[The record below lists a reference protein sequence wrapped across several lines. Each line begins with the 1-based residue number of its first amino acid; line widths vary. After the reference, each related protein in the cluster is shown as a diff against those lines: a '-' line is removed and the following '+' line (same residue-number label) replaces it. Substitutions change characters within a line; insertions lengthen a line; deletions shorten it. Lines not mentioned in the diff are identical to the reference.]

1 MQQSNCDIVNR
12 KAGGGDSG
20 RFPIVSVPV
29 KHEVGAVAIHD
40 FCQTEIAG
48 KGARVARCGVVS
60 QAAVRVPIK
69 MVWVNPESP
78 TTASATS
85 TALFSVTAAN
95 YMSLRAVS
103 AD

>member
-1 MQQSNCDIVNR
+1 LQQSNCDIVNR
-12 KAGGGDSG
+12 KAGGGDSV
-20 RFPIVSVPV
+20 RFPIGSVPV

-69 MVWVNPESP
+69 MVWVNPVD
-78 TTASATS
+78 SAEHIPGQS
-85 TALFSVTAAN
+85 QAA
-95 YMSLRAVS
+95 YSIYPILSLRQAI
-103 AD
+103 